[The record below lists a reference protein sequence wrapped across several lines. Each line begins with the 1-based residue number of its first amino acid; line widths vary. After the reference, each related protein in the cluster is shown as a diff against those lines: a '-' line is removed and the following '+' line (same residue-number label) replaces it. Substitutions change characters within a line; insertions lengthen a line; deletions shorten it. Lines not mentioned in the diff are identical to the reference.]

1 MTSPFLSEAYG
12 VVALPAFPFTLQKR
26 PSEGVLWDQER
37 QEIVVEAMPAI
48 STPPQRQ
55 EIVIEAGELTEA
67 ALRSLADAAVA
78 TVEEPAIYGGSLLRH
93 FGHFCHESLGRL
105 WWLSREDA
113 TPAPAQAARSRLQQ
127 QNANVYFFMPTW
139 LDCGKDLLPY
149 MAEIL
154 AGLGLR
160 SDRIRILDRP
170 IRFQH
175 LLIPV
180 QSWGFLWD
188 REAWNAYL
196 GCDSRALMRSLL
208 TSFRVPADPQGE
220 AAPTRLY
227 VSRSGLPLNLGRL
240 IGDSGLDHLM
250 AAAGYTIFHPERH
263 DIATQIRFYS
273 QASDIVFMDGSS
285 LYLLWFARLQ
295 PGARIS
301 VILRRRQGH
310 GVCARLHE
318 LLPDADRIHWRL
330 LDELLGEELTS
341 DKDWESHNLAD
352 FAALARQLAPAVP
365 FPCEEVKRG
374 LDAYAQELVRDSSQE
389 QVIGIVRGLLS
400 ELLLKDRRQPTTR
413 ERVVAAVRHR
423 LRRLRRRLTS
433 L

>member
-1 MTSPFLSEAYG
+1 MGSRFLREACG
-12 VVALPAFPFTLQKR
+12 VLALPAFPFSLQNR
-26 PSEGVLWDQER
+26 SSQGVLWDQER
-37 QEIVVEAMPAI
+37 QEIVVEAMHAI
-48 STPPQRQ
+48 SAPPQRQ
-55 EIVIEAGELTEA
+55 EVRIEAGELTEA
-67 ALRSLADAAVA
+67 ALRALSEDDIA
-78 TVEEPAIYGGSLLRH
+78 TVAEPAIFGGSLLRH

-105 WWLSREDA
+105 WWLSRDDS
-113 TPAPAQAARSRLQQ
+113 TPAPAQEARLRLQQ

-139 LDCGKDLLPY
+139 LDGGKDLLPY

-154 AGLGLR
+154 AGLGLPAN
-160 SDRIRILDRP
+160 RIRILDRP

-188 REAWNAYL
+188 RQAWNAYL

-208 TSFRVPADPQGE
+208 TSYRVHADPQGE
-220 AAPTRLY
+220 PAPTRLY

-240 IGDSGLDHLM
+240 IGDLGLDHLM
-250 AAAGYTIFHPERH
+250 AAAGSTIFHPERH
-263 DIATQIRFYS
+263 GIATQIRFYS

-310 GVCARLHE
+310 EVCSRLHE

-330 LDELLGEELTS
+330 LDQLLGEELTS

-365 FPCEEVKRG
+365 FPSAEVKQG
-374 LDAYAQELVRDSSQE
+374 LDAYAEELVRDSSQE
-389 QVIGIVRGLLS
+389 QVIGIVRGLLA
-400 ELLLKDRRQPTTR
+400 EILLKDRRQATKR
-413 ERVVAAVRHR
+413 ERVIAAVRHR
-423 LRRLRRRLTS
+423 LRRLRCRLTS
-433 L
+433 P